1 MISNILEALSDL
13 STGFITLL
21 KDTFSGVV
29 SIFYEGGTDGEG
41 FTVLGVFLLIGLV
54 LSLIWIVFKVIR
66 KIVKG

>member
-1 MISNILEALSDL
+1 MVSNILETLGDL

-29 SIFYEGGTDGEG
+29 SIFYEGGSDGEG

>member
-1 MISNILEALSDL
+1 MISNMLEALTEL

-29 SIFYEGGTDGEG
+29 SIFYEGGSDGEG

>member
-29 SIFYEGGTDGEG
+29 SIFYEGGSDGEG

>member
-1 MISNILEALSDL
+1 MLSNILDALTDL

-21 KDTFSGVV
+21 KNTFSGVV
-29 SIFYEGGTDGEG
+29 SIFYEGGPDGEG

>member
-1 MISNILEALSDL
+1 MISNILEALTDL

-29 SIFYEGGTDGEG
+29 SIFYEGGSDGDG

>member
-1 MISNILEALSDL
+1 MVTKILETLTDL
-13 STGFITLL
+13 LTGFITML
-21 KDTFSGVV
+21 KDTFSGVI
-29 SIFYEGGTDGEG
+29 SIFYEAGPDGEG

>member
-1 MISNILEALSDL
+1 MLSNILEALTDL

-21 KDTFSGVV
+21 KSTFSGVV
-29 SIFYEGGTDGEG
+29 SIFYEGGPNGEG

-66 KIVKG
+66 KIIKG